1 MSAAISAGFV
11 MGFGASLGCLA
22 SCMPML
28 LPYTAT
34 AERPS
39 IRSGLFSALLFSTG
53 RLIAYAGLLSVFV
66 AVKETISISPTVVA
80 VATLVSGVILIL
92 SGLAAFGV
100 FNQPSILGRFLCR
113 HMSGVRSP
121 LYLGILAGIRP
132 CGPLLAAMAFMLTL
146 TGIAEMSIFVL
157 FFWLVS
163 SFLLLAIGAAGGG
176 LSLILGRRI
185 GIQRIRRIAGVAMVV
200 IGLFLIAQAIGL
212 FIY

>member
-28 LPYTAT
+28 IPYTAI
-34 AERPS
+34 AEKPS
-39 IRSGLFSALLFSTG
+39 IRSGLFSALLFSIG

-66 AVKETISISPTVVA
+66 AVKETLSISPIVIA
-80 VATLVSGVILIL
+80 IATLVSGIILIL
-92 SGLAAFGV
+92 SGLAVFGI

-113 HMSGVRSP
+113 HTSGVRSP

-146 TGIAEMSIFVL
+146 PGITEMSIFVL

-163 SFLLLAIGAAGGG
+163 SFLLLTIGAASGG
-176 LSLILGRRI
+176 LSHILGRRI
-185 GIQRIRRIAGVAMVV
+185 GVHRIRRIAGIAMVV
-200 IGLFLIAQAIGL
+200 IGIFLIAQAIGL
-212 FIY
+212 LI